1 MEKTKINAL
10 ILDYGGVISKP
21 QNPDCISRM
30 CQVLGQDIDDFMD
43 VYRSTRAGYDNGR
56 LSAEAYWR
64 TVVQRMGREP
74 NDDVIKVL
82 IQQDVEGWTEV
93 NQAMLAF
100 IAQSREK
107 LHKLAIISNMTRE
120 ALAFITEH
128 SQWLTYFDACVFSFE
143 VGVNKPDSRIY
154 EICLDRLTIPAQACL
169 FVDDSEENV
178 LGARRTGMHGIHYT
192 SFPRFLQELEENY
205 ELSNGLALD
214 TGEYK

>member
-1 MEKTKINAL
+1 MEKTKISAL

-30 CQVLGQDIDDFMD
+30 CQILGQDIDDFMD

-74 NDDVIKVL
+74 NDDVIEVL

-100 IAQSREK
+100 IAQSRTQ

-120 ALAFITEH
+120 TLVYMTEH
-128 SQWLTYFDACVFSFE
+128 FQWLTIEESHRVLK
-143 VGVNKPDSRIY
+143 NKGERKKIEEELADIVLYILDFCNSYNINLSSAALEKLKKAAKKYPIPLINKASRSVT
-154 EICLDRLTIPAQACL
+154 C
-169 FVDDSEENV
+169 
-178 LGARRTGMHGIHYT
+178 AR
-192 SFPRFLQELEENY
+192 
-205 ELSNGLALD
+205 
-214 TGEYK
+214 